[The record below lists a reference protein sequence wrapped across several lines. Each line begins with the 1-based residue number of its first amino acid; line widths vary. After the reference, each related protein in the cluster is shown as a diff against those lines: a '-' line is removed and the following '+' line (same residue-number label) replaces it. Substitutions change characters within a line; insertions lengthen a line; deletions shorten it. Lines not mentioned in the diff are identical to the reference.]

1 MNLFNQQSF
10 CENTPKL
17 DNNEIIFIAHKL
29 NPIFAYP
36 PSTPYYT
43 SAFVPCNLWGGI
55 STSPGVGGGGK
66 INLGKERVL
75 FEWWF
80 YFYANCAAH
89 TLKLAFTRVVHNTE
103 SVIQSQS
110 VLAVV
115 IAFFGDPFSDRTH
128 NASGR

>member
-1 MNLFNQQSF
+1 MNLFNQQSS

-36 PSTPYYT
+36 PSTPYYQ
-43 SAFVPCNLWGGI
+43 AFVPFNRWGGNT
-55 STSPGVGGGGK
+55 TSPGGGGGNN
-66 INLGKERVL
+66 NLAKERVL

-80 YFYANCAAH
+80 YFYANCVAH

-110 VLAVV
+110 VLVVVV
-115 IAFFGDPFSDRTH
+115 IAFFGDPFS
-128 NASGR
+128 